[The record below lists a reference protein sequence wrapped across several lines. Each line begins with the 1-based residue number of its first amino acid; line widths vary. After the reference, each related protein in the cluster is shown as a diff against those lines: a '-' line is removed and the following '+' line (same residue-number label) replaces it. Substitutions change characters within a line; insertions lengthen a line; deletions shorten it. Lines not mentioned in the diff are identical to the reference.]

1 MSPSSTPTRKLDVKF
16 ENTSYTSSQIKS
28 GQTSS
33 SPITEANRTTQAP
46 QAKSVEQS
54 VTPVTTP
61 IAPQISRQFTVPKE
75 PKTMTEFTRDWRMC
89 KSRGNPALY
98 QYMKVMGLNW
108 IWQVKACG
116 YDTKCWQCIV
126 YRPKEIWGTV

>member
-1 MSPSSTPTRKLDVKF
+1 MALLLHLFLSTPQAAKSSPSSTPTRKLDVQF
-16 ENTSYTSSQIKS
+16 ENTAYSSNQGTG

-33 SPITEANRTTQAP
+33 SPISEANRTTQAP

-61 IAPQISRQFTVPKE
+61 IAPQPSRQFTVPKE

-89 KSRGNPALY
+89 KSRGNSTLY
-98 QYMKVMGLNW
+98 QYMKVMGLN
-108 IWQVKACG
+108 
-116 YDTKCWQCIV
+116 
-126 YRPKEIWGTV
+126 